1 MSKQPQHLATFL
13 TKPKIGSFKSSMV
26 VIPMLAKVHKMSSF
40 PFCSLSTSRLSSAF
54 WHITAQP
61 GSTGQITTRVLI
73 SDWARRHVNDPY
85 VKQSIKDGYRC
96 RSAYKLLQ
104 IQQKFKILKPGLSVM
119 ECGCS
124 PGSWS
129 QVAAKL
135 VNAGGAYDPN
145 AAKGS
150 LVGCDL
156 LHVEQVP
163 GSHLFSK
170 LDFTDIESQKVL
182 VQVLEQ
188 KTFDVVLSDMAPN
201 ASGVKSLDSDR
212 LIKMALQVND
222 FALKHGSPGSS
233 MVIKI
238 WQGSLMEYLL
248 SKLNM
253 NFSKVST
260 FKPKASRSDSSE
272 IYVIAQHLSSRKNS

>member
-1 MSKQPQHLATFL
+1 
-13 TKPKIGSFKSSMV
+13 
-26 VIPMLAKVHKMSSF
+26 MLEKKALKMSSF
-40 PFCSLSTSRLSSAF
+40 PFCSLSTSRSFSVF
-54 WHITAQP
+54 WHIIAQP
-61 GSTGQITTRVLI
+61 GSTGTTTKVLI

-135 VNAGGAYDPN
+135 VNAGGAYDLDAP
-145 AAKGS
+145 KGT

-170 LDFTDIESQKVL
+170 LDFTELESQKVL

-188 KTFDVVLSDMAPN
+188 DSKKTFDVVLSDMAPN

-212 LIKMALQVND
+212 LIKMALQVQD
-222 FALKHGSPGSS
+222 FTLEHGSPGSS
-233 MVIKI
+233 LVIKI
-238 WQGSLMEYLL
+238 WQGGLMEYLL
-248 SKLNM
+248 SKLQM

-260 FKPKASRSDSSE
+260 FKPKASRSDSAE
-272 IYVIAQHLSSRKNS
+272 IYVIAQHKKS